1 MTFWVDNILLKT
13 IRGLIFRIMLIF
25 MRIPYI
31 RTLSHEYQIN
41 LSSAVDQNNEIVR
54 IYDSPITQLLQSPII
69 LSSASLMSIR
79 DSQTSLTL
87 KYAL

>member
-31 RTLSHEYQIN
+31 RTLSHEYQVN
-41 LSSAVDQNNEIVR
+41 LSSAVD
-54 IYDSPITQLLQSPII
+54 
-69 LSSASLMSIR
+69 
-79 DSQTSLTL
+79 
-87 KYAL
+87 